1 MIKKFKVRV
10 NGKEYYVE
18 VEGIEEEKTTER
30 ITINKSIPEKGSGVT
45 DKAEQMKDTSLA
57 VAGTCIRAPMPGAV
71 VKINCRQGEM
81 VRKGDV
87 LIVLEAMKMENEIHS
102 PIDGF
107 IKEICVKEG
116 MTVASEEVMAI
127 FE

>member
-1 MIKKFKVRV
+1 MIKKFKVWV

-45 DKAEQMKDTSLA
+45 DKAEQKKDASLA
-57 VAGTCIRAPMPGAV
+57 ATGKCIRAPMPGAV

>member
-1 MIKKFKVRV
+1 MIKKFKVWV
-10 NGKEYYVE
+10 DGKEYFVE
-18 VEGIEEEKTTER
+18 VEGVAEENATET
-30 ITINKSIPEKGSGVT
+30 ITINETIPEKAAGVRN
-45 DKAEQMKDTSLA
+45 KEEQVKSASLA
-57 VAGTCIRAPMPGAV
+57 PTGTCIRAPMPGAV

-87 LIVLEAMKMENEIHS
+87 LIILEAMKMENEIHS

-116 MTVASEEVMAI
+116 MTVSSEEVMAI

>member
-1 MIKKFKVRV
+1 VENKGKGKVNRKLRERMIKKFRVRV
-10 NGKEYYVE
+10 DGKEYYVE
-18 VEGIEEEKTTER
+18 VEGVEEEKTTEK
-30 ITINKSIPEKGSGVT
+30 ITVNESIPEKG
-45 DKAEQMKDTSLA
+45 
-57 VAGTCIRAPMPGAV
+57 AGAPMPGAV

-87 LIVLEAMKMENEIHS
+87 LIILEAMKMENEIHS

-116 MTVASEEVMAI
+116 MTVSSEEVMAI

>member
-1 MIKKFKVRV
+1 MIKKFKVWV
-10 NGKEYYVE
+10 DGKEYYVE
-18 VEGIEEEKTTER
+18 VEGVDDEKTTEK
-30 ITINKSIPEKGSGVT
+30 ITVNKRFQEKEAGVRGE
-45 DKAEQMKDTSLA
+45 DKQGKNATLTTTGM
-57 VAGTCIRAPMPGAV
+57 CIRAPMPGAV

-87 LIVLEAMKMENEIHS
+87 LIILEAMKMENEIHS

-116 MTVASEEVMAI
+116 MTVSSEEVMAI

>member
-1 MIKKFKVRV
+1 MIKKFKVWV
-10 NGKEYYVE
+10 DGKEYYVE
-18 VEGIEEEKTTER
+18 VEGVEEEKATDT
-30 ITINKSIPEKGSGVT
+30 ITINETIPQKGAGVRN
-45 DKAEQMKDTSLA
+45 KEEQMNSASLA
-57 VAGTCIRAPMPGAV
+57 TSGKCIRAPMPGAV
-71 VKINCRQGEM
+71 VKINCREGEM

-87 LIVLEAMKMENEIHS
+87 LIILEAMKMENEIHS

-116 MTVASEEVMAI
+116 MTVSSEEVMAI

>member
-1 MIKKFKVRV
+1 MIKKFKVWV
-10 NGKEYYVE
+10 DGKEYYVE
-18 VEGIEEEKTTER
+18 VEGVEEEKTTEK
-30 ITINKSIPEKGSGVT
+30 ITINESIQEKRAGVK
-45 DKAEQMKDTSLA
+45 DKEEQVNSASLA
-57 VAGTCIRAPMPGAV
+57 TTGKCIKAPMPGAV

-87 LIVLEAMKMENEIHS
+87 LIILEAMKMENEIHS

-116 MTVASEEVMAI
+116 MTVSSEEVMAI

>member
-1 MIKKFKVRV
+1 MIKKFKVWV
-10 NGKEYYVE
+10 DGKEYFVE
-18 VEGIEEEKTTER
+18 VEGVDEEKATET
-30 ITINKSIPEKGSGVT
+30 ITINETIPQKGAGVRN
-45 DKAEQMKDTSLA
+45 KGEQVNSVSPATT
-57 VAGTCIRAPMPGAV
+57 GTCIRAPMPGAV

-87 LIVLEAMKMENEIHS
+87 LIILEAMKMENEIHS

-116 MTVASEEVMAI
+116 MTVSSEEVMAI

>member
-1 MIKKFKVRV
+1 MIKKFKVWV
-10 NGKEYYVE
+10 DGKEYFVE
-18 VEGIEEEKTTER
+18 VEGVDEEKATVTVNE
-30 ITINKSIPEKGSGVT
+30 TIPQKGAGVRNKE
-45 DKAEQMKDTSLA
+45 EQVNSASLA
-57 VAGTCIRAPMPGAV
+57 TAGTCIRAPMPGAV

-87 LIVLEAMKMENEIHS
+87 LIILEAMKMENEIHS

-116 MTVASEEVMAI
+116 MTVSSEEVMVI

>member
-1 MIKKFKVRV
+1 MIKKFKVWV
-10 NGKEYYVE
+10 DGKEYSVE
-18 VEGIEEEKTTER
+18 VEGVEEETTSEK
-30 ITINKSIPEKGSGVT
+30 ITINQSIPQGEPNVR
-45 DKAEQMKDTSLA
+45 DKEEQVKNASLA
-57 VAGTCIRAPMPGAV
+57 TSGKCIRAPMPGAV
-71 VKINCRQGEM
+71 VKINCREGEM

-87 LIVLEAMKMENEIHS
+87 LIILEAMKMENEIHS

-116 MTVASEEVMAI
+116 MTVSSEEVMAI